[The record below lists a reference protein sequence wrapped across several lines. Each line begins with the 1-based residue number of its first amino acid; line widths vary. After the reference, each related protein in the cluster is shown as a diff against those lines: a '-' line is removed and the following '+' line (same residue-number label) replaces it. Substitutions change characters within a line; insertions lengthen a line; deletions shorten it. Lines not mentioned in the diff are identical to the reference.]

1 MPTIK
6 EDPIPEPM
14 PTIKE
19 EPITVPVPEPVP
31 AEQES
36 SDEEPIIHPTTGD
49 DRKKSALKSLL
60 SIIGRPVSIKG
71 HIGKY
76 LECGAGNKVWFGNN
90 HVGMNEQWL
99 IFPVDNG
106 QVII

>member
-1 MPTIK
+1 M
-6 EDPIPEPM
+6 EEPIPEPM
-14 PTIKE
+14 LTFKE
-19 EPITVPVPEPVP
+19 EPILEPVPEPVP
-31 AEQES
+31 EKQES
-36 SDEEPIIHPTTGD
+36 SDEEPIKNKATGD
-49 DRKKSALKSLL
+49 DKKKSALKSLM